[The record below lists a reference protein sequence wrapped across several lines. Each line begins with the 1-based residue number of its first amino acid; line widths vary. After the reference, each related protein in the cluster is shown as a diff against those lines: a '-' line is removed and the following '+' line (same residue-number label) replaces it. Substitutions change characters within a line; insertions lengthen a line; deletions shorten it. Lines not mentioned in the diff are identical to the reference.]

1 MNERENK
8 SLLIVESLSIIFN
21 IKDENKKDLFE
32 NIKNLSEDDFLSMK
46 KMLNEYNIKQNEVLK
61 KLRTTIKLWGNQIE
75 ELIEKAD
82 IEKESEKLFKD
93 L

>member
-75 ELIEKAD
+75 ELIEKDD